1 VTAGDEDRDDP
12 DPRAAIGWARAI
24 VTGVVIVV
32 VGFAGTLL
40 VANRI
45 LTKALGL
52 TRDGRQWLSTGVFIA
67 VVVVMAWALRWLQE
81 RRLI

>member
-1 VTAGDEDRDDP
+1 
-12 DPRAAIGWARAI
+12 
-24 VTGVVIVV
+24 VTGVAIVA
-32 VGFAGTLL
+32 VGFAGTLF

-67 VVVVMAWALRWLQE
+67 VVVVIAWALRLLQE
-81 RRLI
+81 RKLI